1 MSSTQTNSEAAR
13 PPSNNATSIA
23 LRLEVVV
30 LPVADV
36 DRAKSFYAGLGWRQD
51 ADLTV
56 DENYR
61 VVQFTPPG
69 SPASVIFG
77 TGVTSMVPG
86 SVRDLMLVV
95 DDVDAAR
102 EELIRLGADVSE
114 TWHDATGV
122 FHHAATEARVPGR
135 DPQDSSYGSWAS
147 FSDPDGNGW
156 LLQEITERLPG
167 RVD

>member
-1 MSSTQTNSEAAR
+1 MSGIQTSSEATR
-13 PPSNNATSIA
+13 PIQETTSVD

-30 LPVADV
+30 LAVADV

-77 TGVTSMVPG
+77 TGVTAMTPG
-86 SVRDLMLVV
+86 SVRDLMLIV

-102 EELIRLGADVSE
+102 EELIRRGADVSE
-114 TWHDATGV
+114 IWHDATGI
-122 FHHAATEARVPGR
+122 FHHAGTEARVPGR